1 MSVLSVV
8 KVKDGRL
15 MEAAVV
21 VAQLEAVGTT
31 LRRIP
36 GALEESAVDLV
47 PSLQGAEMEERRE
60 GEARAEV
67 ESAERALDAFPSQGL
82 STRSGK
88 EDAGASAE
96 ALLGAKARLAA
107 AVGVWE
113 VKADRLILAR
123 KAVEVRIDKELRE
136 VKELVQQVALAF
148 PPPVLAV
155 LLPGARSVGL
165 RADRTVLRHSLVEIK
180 IEKESSGNAKFDTLR
195 Y

>member
-1 MSVLSVV
+1 
-8 KVKDGRL
+8 
-15 MEAAVV
+15 
-21 VAQLEAVGTT
+21 
-31 LRRIP
+31 
-36 GALEESAVDLV
+36 
-47 PSLQGAEMEERRE
+47 
-60 GEARAEV
+60 V
-67 ESAERALDAFPSQGL
+67 ESAERALDAFPSLGL

-88 EDAGASAE
+88 EEAGASVE